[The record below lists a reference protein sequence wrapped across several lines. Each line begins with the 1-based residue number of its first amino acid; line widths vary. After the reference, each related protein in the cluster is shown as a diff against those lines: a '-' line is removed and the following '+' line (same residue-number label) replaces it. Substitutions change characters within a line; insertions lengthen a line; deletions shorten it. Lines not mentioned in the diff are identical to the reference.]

1 MTSSGFLT
9 NGPAVQIADGESGA
23 QDSSEIALASST
35 ADTSI
40 SFASCSLAWCWQKRS
55 SAADGSLARTRAAAP
70 HRSHRSALVN
80 SGVVKVAFMATPS
93 GRKPLS
99 QISTRLAVFTT
110 RLPAVLFLTP
120 VRLAL
125 RAGWRYGPPFGVAG
139 APVSHRRVVVREDPG
154 RAATRVAYQ
163 RRIRPPFDG

>member
-55 SAADGSLARTRAAAP
+55 SAPEGRLARAWLLLLAVNHCLRYQRVWP
-70 HRSHRSALVN
+70 SSPRVYPLCCFSRLCVWRSGQDGGMAHRSALLVHLCPTDEW
-80 SGVVKVAFMATPS
+80 SSA
-93 GRKPLS
+93 R
-99 QISTRLAVFTT
+99 TR
-110 RLPAVLFLTP
+110 
-120 VRLAL
+120 
-125 RAGWRYGPPFGVAG
+125 G
-139 APVSHRRVVVREDPG
+139 E
-154 RAATRVAYQ
+154 
-163 RRIRPPFDG
+163 